1 MPAVLIHG
9 VPDTPALWGPVLER
23 LDRTDVLTP
32 QLPGFG
38 IPLPDGFSPDKETYV
53 GWLVAQLEVVGEPV
67 DLVGHDWG
75 SLIVQRVASTR
86 PDLIR
91 TLACGAG
98 TVDAEYRWHDMAQLW
113 QTPGA
118 GEEMVGAFASMSTA
132 ERTEG
137 LAGAGAPAD
146 LAALQSPHIDATMG
160 NCILGLYRSAVDIGA
175 EWQPAVDAMPR
186 RPALVLW
193 GRDDPFVEP
202 RFGER
207 LAARL
212 DARLEMLPCGHWWPW
227 ERAAETAAAL
237 QRLWSSPTPD

>member
-1 MPAVLIHG
+1 MPAVLVHG
-9 VPDTPALWGPVLER
+9 VPDTPALWDPVGSR
-23 LDRTDVLTP
+23 LDRADVVTP

-38 IPLPDGFSPDKETYV
+38 AALPDGFEPTKEAYAD
-53 GWLVAQLEVVGEPV
+53 WLVAELEAIGEPV

-86 PDLIR
+86 PDLVR

-98 TVDAEYRWHDMAQLW
+98 TVDVEYPWHPMAQLW

-118 GEEMVGAFASMSTA
+118 GEDMVDAFAEMSVE
-132 ERTEG
+132 ERVEG
-137 LAGAGAPAD
+137 LAAGGSPRD
-146 LAALQSPHIDATMG
+146 LAELEAPHIDPTMG
-160 NCILGLYRSAVDIGA
+160 RCILGLYRSAVDIGA
-175 EWQPAVDAMPR
+175 EWQPAIDAMPPR
-186 RPALVLW
+186 RALVLW

-207 LAARL
+207 LAVRL

-237 QRLWSSPTPD
+237 QQLWS